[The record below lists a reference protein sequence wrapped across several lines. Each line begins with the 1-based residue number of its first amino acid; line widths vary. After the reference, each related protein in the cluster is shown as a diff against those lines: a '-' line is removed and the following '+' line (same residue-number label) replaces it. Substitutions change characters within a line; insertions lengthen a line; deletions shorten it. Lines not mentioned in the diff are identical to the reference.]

1 LDDFGNETQPPRDT
15 VGHSMN
21 TASPVRTKRTEVA
34 APSDSAPAVVR
45 KRHINWALK
54 AVLPIAAVLLN
65 GLLLF
70 LLVSSSLDPG
80 PRNNVIAVAAAGAF
94 VICVAVIMVLAVQV
108 RRPMMELQDKIARV
122 QLGDMDVAVSF
133 AERNDEI
140 GDLGRDFNDMVAQ
153 LKASREEINHLHQ
166 TQMSRAEHFA
176 TLGELAAGLAHE
188 IRNPLAGIAGVLD
201 IVSRD
206 LPESSVAREV
216 IHDAKQEA
224 VQINRILTELLDT
237 ARPKPPQFRV
247 IDIVGTAEHAVLF
260 ARQQAVT
267 KRINIEFE
275 VKDALPPV
283 EHDPNQIN
291 QVLLNLLLNSIQSM
305 DKAGTIRVS
314 LQPVDDAVAIIVSD
328 EGKGIAPDHLPNIFR
343 PFFTTKGH
351 GTGLGLSL
359 ARRMVESHGGTI
371 SVASALGEGTEFTV
385 RLPVRRVHEKAS

>member
-1 LDDFGNETQPPRDT
+1 MAFSLQSAAANAPP
-15 VGHSMN
+15 V
-21 TASPVRTKRTEVA
+21 
-34 APSDSAPAVVR
+34 VVR

-70 LLVSSSLDPG
+70 VLVSSSLAPG
-80 PRNNVIAVAAAGAF
+80 PRNDVIAVAAAGAF
-94 VICVAVIMVLAVQV
+94 LICVAVIMVLAVQV
-108 RRPMMELQDKIARV
+108 RRPMMELQEKFSRV
-122 QLGDMDVAVSF
+122 QTGDMDVSVSF
-133 AERNDEI
+133 ADRNDEI

-153 LKASREEINHLHQ
+153 LKATREEINRLHQ

-201 IVSRD
+201 IASRD
-206 LPESSVAREV
+206 IPESSPAHDVME
-216 IHDAKQEA
+216 DAKKEA

-247 IDIVGTAEHAVLF
+247 TDIIGTAEHAVMF

-267 KRINIEFE
+267 KRITIEFE
-275 VKDALPPV
+275 VKDGLPPV
-283 EHDPNQIN
+283 EHDPGQIN
-291 QVLLNLLLNSIQSM
+291 QVLLNLLLNAIQSM
-305 DKAGTIRVS
+305 DKPGTIRVT
-314 LQPVDDAVAIIVSD
+314 LAHDEDDDAVTITVAD
-328 EGKGIAPDHLPNIFR
+328 QGKGIAPEHLPNIFR

-359 ARRMVESHGGTI
+359 ARRMVESHCGSI
-371 SVASALGEGTEFTV
+371 KVESQLGQGSQFRVE
-385 RLPVRRVHEKAS
+385 LPIHRVHEKAS

>member
-1 LDDFGNETQPPRDT
+1 MGLQRDT
-15 VGHSMN
+15 VGHTMSA
-21 TASPVRTKRTEVA
+21 TSPIRTIGGSDE
-34 APSDSAPAVVR
+34 APPTIVR

-70 LLVSSSLDPG
+70 LLVSSSLAPG
-80 PRNNVIAVAAAGAF
+80 PRNDVIAVAAGGAF
-94 VICVAVIMVLAVQV
+94 IICVAVIMVLAVQV
-108 RRPMMELQDKIARV
+108 RRPMIELQEKFARV

-133 AERNDEI
+133 ADRNDEI

-153 LKASREEINHLHQ
+153 LKSSREEINRLHQ

-206 LPESSVAREV
+206 LPDTSAAREV
-216 IHDAKQEA
+216 IDDAKQEA
-224 VQINRILTELLDT
+224 VQINRILSELLDT
-237 ARPKPPQFRV
+237 ARPKAPQFRV
-247 IDIVGTAEHAVLF
+247 TDIVGTAEHAVLF

-267 KRINIEFE
+267 KRIHIEFE
-275 VKDALPPV
+275 VTESLPMV

-291 QVLLNLLLNSIQSM
+291 QVLLNLLLNAIQSM
-305 DKAGTIRVS
+305 DKPGTIRVTLRS
-314 LQPVDDAVAIIVSD
+314 QDEDSVAVVVAD
-328 EGKGIAPDHLPNIFR
+328 EGRGIAPEHLPNIFR

-371 SVASALGEGTEFTV
+371 TVESTADEGTRFTV
-385 RLPVRRVHEKAS
+385 LLPVRRLQAKAS

>member
-1 LDDFGNETQPPRDT
+1 
-15 VGHSMN
+15 M
-21 TASPVRTKRTEVA
+21 
-34 APSDSAPAVVR
+34 SAPTKIQKMENNSEQAVEIAPTVVR
-45 KRHINWALK
+45 KRRINWALK

-70 LLVSSSLDPG
+70 LLVSSSLAPG
-80 PRNNVIAVAAAGAF
+80 PRNDVIAVAAGGAF
-94 VICVAVIMVLAVQV
+94 VICIAVIMVLAVQV
-108 RRPMMELQDKIARV
+108 RRPMMELQQKFARV
-122 QLGDMDVAVSF
+122 QAGDMDVKVSF
-133 AERNDEI
+133 ADRNDEI

-153 LKASREEINHLHQ
+153 LKASHEEINRLHQ

-206 LPESSVAREV
+206 LPATSVAREV
-216 IHDAKQEA
+216 IDDAKQEA

-237 ARPKPPQFRV
+237 ARPKAPQFRV
-247 IDIVGTAEHAVLF
+247 TDIVGTAEHAVLF

-267 KRINIEFE
+267 KRITIEFE
-275 VKDALPPV
+275 VKDTLPPV

-291 QVLLNLLLNSIQSM
+291 QVLLNLLLNAIQSM
-305 DKAGTIRVS
+305 DKPGVIRVT
-314 LQPVDDAVAIIVSD
+314 LEAEDDAVAIVVSD
-328 EGKGIAPDHLPNIFR
+328 EGKGIAPEHLPNLFR

-371 SVASALGEGTEFTV
+371 TAESALGEGARFTV
-385 RLPVRRVHEKAS
+385 LLPVRRTQEKAS

>member
-1 LDDFGNETQPPRDT
+1 MNAHTPIRNHETVTPW
-15 VGHSMN
+15 
-21 TASPVRTKRTEVA
+21 PVK
-34 APSDSAPAVVR
+34 PAETVVR
-45 KRHINWALK
+45 KRHINWTLK

-70 LLVSSSLDPG
+70 MLVSSSLESDQ
-80 PRNNVIAVAAAGAF
+80 RNGVIAVAAGGAF
-94 VICVAVIMVLAVQV
+94 VVCVAVIMVLAVQI
-108 RRPMMELQDKIARV
+108 RRPMLELQDKIARV
-122 QLGDMDVAVSF
+122 QLGDMDVSVSF
-133 AERNDEI
+133 ADRKDEI
-140 GDLGRDFNDMVAQ
+140 GDLGRDFNDMVTQ
-153 LKASREEINHLHQ
+153 LKASREEIERLHH

-206 LPESSVAREV
+206 LPSTSAAHEV

-224 VQINRILTELLDT
+224 MQINRILTELLDT

-247 IDIVGTAEHAVLF
+247 TEIVGTVEHAVLF

-275 VKDALPPV
+275 VKDSLPPV

-291 QVLLNLLLNSIQSM
+291 QVLLNLILNAIQSM
-305 DKAGTIRVS
+305 DKPGTIRVT
-314 LQPVDDAVAIIVSD
+314 LEQDDDLAVISVAD
-328 EGKGIAPDHLPNIFR
+328 EGKGIAPENLSQIFR
-343 PFFTTKGH
+343 PFFTTKGQ

-359 ARRMVESHGGTI
+359 ARRMVESHGGSITV
-371 SVASALGEGTEFTV
+371 SSEVGSGTQFEV
-385 RLPVRRVHEKAS
+385 RLPIARPQAQVS

>member
-1 LDDFGNETQPPRDT
+1 MDTPLQP
-15 VGHSMN
+15 
-21 TASPVRTKRTEVA
+21 AE
-34 APSDSAPAVVR
+34 DSATAQPAYIVHR
-45 KRHINWALK
+45 RHINWALK

-70 LLVSSSLDPG
+70 MLVASSLAQG
-80 PRNNVIAVAAAGAF
+80 PRNDVIAVAAAGAI
-94 VICVAVIMVLAVQV
+94 VICVAVLMVLAVMV
-108 RRPMMELQDKIARV
+108 RRPMVELQEKFARV
-122 QLGDMDVAVSF
+122 QMGDLDASVDF
-133 AERNDEI
+133 ADRNDEI

-153 LKASREEINHLHQ
+153 LKASREEIQRLHQ

-201 IVSRD
+201 IASRD
-206 LPESSVAREV
+206 LPDTSPARNVME
-216 IHDAKQEA
+216 DAKQEA

-247 IDIVGTAEHAVLF
+247 TDIVGTVEHAVMF

-267 KRINIEFE
+267 KRISIEFE
-275 VKDALPPV
+275 VKDALTLV

-291 QVLLNLLLNSIQSM
+291 QVLLNLLLNAIQSM
-305 DKAGTIRVS
+305 DKPGVVRVV
-314 LQPVDDAVAIIVSD
+314 LRQIDDDTVNITVAD
-328 EGKGIAPDHLPNIFR
+328 EGKGIAPEHLPNIFR

-359 ARRMVESHGGTI
+359 ARRIVEAHGGTI
-371 SVASALGEGTEFTV
+371 EVTSALEQGTEFTV
-385 RLPVRRVHEKAS
+385 VLPIRREKEIAS

>member
-1 LDDFGNETQPPRDT
+1 
-15 VGHSMN
+15 
-21 TASPVRTKRTEVA
+21 
-34 APSDSAPAVVR
+34 
-45 KRHINWALK
+45 
-54 AVLPIAAVLLN
+54 
-65 GLLLF
+65 
-70 LLVSSSLDPG
+70 
-80 PRNNVIAVAAAGAF
+80 
-94 VICVAVIMVLAVQV
+94 
-108 RRPMMELQDKIARV
+108 
-122 QLGDMDVAVSF
+122 
-133 AERNDEI
+133 
-140 GDLGRDFNDMVAQ
+140 VAQ
-153 LKASREEINHLHQ
+153 LKASREEINRLHQ

-206 LPESSVAREV
+206 LPETSVAREV

-237 ARPKPPQFRV
+237 ARPKPPQFRMT
-247 IDIVGTAEHAVLF
+247 DIVGTAEHAVLF

-275 VKDALPPV
+275 AKDALPPV

-305 DKAGTIRVS
+305 DKSGTIRVF
-314 LQPVDDAVAIIVSD
+314 LQPEDSAVAIIVSD
-328 EGKGIAPDHLPNIFR
+328 QGKGIAPEHLPNIFR
-343 PFFTTKGH
+343 PFFTTKGQ

-371 SVASALGEGTEFTV
+371 SVVSALGEGTQFTV
-385 RLPVRRVHEKAS
+385 HLPVRRVQDKAS

>member
-1 LDDFGNETQPPRDT
+1 MSVTSSIPTIKNGGAQSRD
-15 VGHSMN
+15 M
-21 TASPVRTKRTEVA
+21 
-34 APSDSAPAVVR
+34 APTGVR
-45 KRHINWALK
+45 KRRINWALK

-70 LLVSSSLDPG
+70 LLVSSSLAPG
-80 PRNNVIAVAAAGAF
+80 PRNDVIAVAAGGAF
-94 VICVAVIMVLAVQV
+94 VICIAVIMVLAVQV
-108 RRPMMELQDKIARV
+108 RRPMMELQEKFARV
-122 QLGDMDVAVSF
+122 QDGDMDVGVSF
-133 AERNDEI
+133 AQRNDEI

-153 LKASREEINHLHQ
+153 LKASREEINRLHQ

-206 LPESSVAREV
+206 LPPTSAAREV
-216 IHDAKQEA
+216 IDDAKQEA

-237 ARPKPPQFRV
+237 ARPKAPQFRV
-247 IDIVGTAEHAVLF
+247 TDIVGTAEHAVLF

-267 KRINIEFE
+267 KRIHIEFE
-275 VKDALPPV
+275 VKAVLPPV

-291 QVLLNLLLNSIQSM
+291 QVLLNLLLNAIQSM
-305 DKAGTIRVS
+305 DKPGAIRVT
-314 LQPVDDAVAIIVSD
+314 LEPEDDAVRIVVAD
-328 EGKGIAPDHLPNIFR
+328 EGKGISPEHLPSLFR

-371 SVASALGEGTEFTV
+371 NVDSKLGEGARFTIL
-385 RLPVRRVHEKAS
+385 LPARRAQKKPS

>member
-1 LDDFGNETQPPRDT
+1 MPRRTMTSLLPSEANQELDP
-15 VGHSMN
+15 
-21 TASPVRTKRTEVA
+21 A
-34 APSDSAPAVVR
+34 AAVVR

-70 LLVSSSLDPG
+70 LLVSSSLAPG
-80 PRNNVIAVAAAGAF
+80 PRNGVIAVAAGGAF
-94 VICVAVIMVLAVQV
+94 VICIVVIMVLAVQV
-108 RRPMMELQDKIARV
+108 RRPMMELQEKFARV
-122 QLGDMDVAVSF
+122 QDGDMDVSVSF
-133 AERNDEI
+133 AQRNDEI

-153 LKASREEINHLHQ
+153 LKASREEINRLHQ

-206 LPESSVAREV
+206 LPPTSVAREV
-216 IHDAKQEA
+216 IDDAKQEA
-224 VQINRILTELLDT
+224 VEINRILTELLDT
-237 ARPKPPQFRV
+237 ARPRAPQFRV
-247 IDIVGTAEHAVLF
+247 TDIVGTAEHAVLF

-267 KRINIEFE
+267 KRIHIEFE
-275 VKDALPPV
+275 VKDVLPPV

-291 QVLLNLLLNSIQSM
+291 QVLLNLLLNAIQSM
-305 DKAGTIRVS
+305 DKPGTIRVT
-314 LQPVDDAVAIIVSD
+314 LEPEDDAVRILVAD
-328 EGKGIAPDHLPNIFR
+328 EGKGISPENLPSLFR

-371 SVASALGEGTEFTV
+371 NVESKLGEGAQFTIL
-385 RLPVRRVHEKAS
+385 LPARRAEEKAS